1 MDVPLSERELRSFA
15 LRNRYYF
22 VFFQK
27 AEAQL
32 AYELQAAKIQQKIR
46 NEEIQIQVCSR
57 YQIINQF
64 ELQIILLTYTILLIR
79 HHIFRKI
86 NNLLEAQ
93 EHLWILFRIEHC

>member
-1 MDVPLSERELRSFA
+1 MNNDPLLWEIDTIS
-15 LRNRYYF
+15 

-57 YQIINQF
+57 YQIISQF
-64 ELQIILLTYTILLIR
+64 IQMEMNYR
-79 HHIFRKI
+79 
-86 NNLLEAQ
+86 
-93 EHLWILFRIEHC
+93 